1 MGVVNVIRMN
11 TELELV
17 MRTFLIGA
25 GATAAMDVW
34 SLLLKIVG
42 IRSLDYAMLGRW
54 IGHLPSGT
62 FTHKNIATAP
72 AVWGERAMGWCAHY
86 GIGIT
91 FAALLVWIGGLEWAR
106 APTLLPALTIGLVTV
121 VAPFFL
127 LQPALGAGI
136 AASKT
141 PNPNMARTLTILIHI
156 VYGFALYGSARLW
169 AMLIR

>member
-1 MGVVNVIRMN
+1 MVVFTVICMSKEFELVIR
-11 TELELV
+11 TLLV
-17 MRTFLIGA
+17 GA

-34 SLLLKIVG
+34 SLLLQRVG

-62 FTHKNIATAP
+62 FKHENIATAP
-72 AVWGERAMGWCAHY
+72 AVRHERAMGWCAHY

-106 APTLLPALTIGLVTV
+106 APTLLPALATGLLTV
-121 VAPFFL
+121 VVPFFV

-136 AASKT
+136 AASRT
-141 PNPNMARTLTILIHI
+141 PNPNLARTLTILIHM
-156 VYGFALYGSARLW
+156 VYGFGLYGSAKLW